1 MPRKIYLDSE
11 IEAIEMENQLRSIRY
26 WLKAITLLLVVHMYY
41 LFFTPFGPDPLFPS
55 GVVEV
60 MLLLLFVI
68 GLSAIASLI
77 LQLFS
82 DISGS
87 RPEI

>member
-1 MPRKIYLDSE
+1 
-11 IEAIEMENQLRSIRY
+11 MENQLRSIRY

-41 LFFTPFGPDPLFPS
+41 LFFTPFGPDPIFHNI
-55 GVVEV
+55 VVRIV
-60 MLLLLFVI
+60 LLLLFVI
-68 GLSAIASLI
+68 GMSAIASLI

>member
-1 MPRKIYLDSE
+1 
-11 IEAIEMENQLRSIRY
+11 MENQLRSIRY

-41 LFFTPFGPDPLFPS
+41 LFFTSFGPDPLFPNT
-55 GVVEV
+55 VVEI

-68 GLSAIASLI
+68 GMSAIASLI

-82 DISGS
+82 DISES

>member
-1 MPRKIYLDSE
+1 
-11 IEAIEMENQLRSIRY
+11 MENQLRSIRY

-41 LFFTPFGPDPLFPS
+41 LFFNPFGPDPIFHNTIVRIVP
-55 GVVEV
+55 
-60 MLLLLFVI
+60 LLLFVI
-68 GLSAIASLI
+68 GMSAIASLM